1 MNLNLVIFRVE
12 LPRKVYLIKELM
24 NGKLYKI
31 IRLFKIL
38 KNHMYQVCI
47 RERLQRQVSLT
58 KEQKN
63 GRNYNQKNKIA
74 TKHLMISKGLKVT
87 IVRIQSKICYQNISQ
102 LSKNLFLIYHILKQ
116 HQLPQISTLQK

>member
-1 MNLNLVIFRVE
+1 MNVNIVIFRVE
-12 LPRKVYLIKELM
+12 LPRKDYLIKEPM
-24 NGKLYKI
+24 NGNNYKK